1 MYFYGVYECFFFVF
15 VFLRHPLTKWITS
28 TVNCCCIR
36 IRSWGRRD
44 SLEKLWSI
52 SPPTRNRSVINWPWR
67 KPKVHQCTTFF
78 PIFHVFPLFPVLS
91 SAFYDI
97 LSIMQFFLFTF
108 CLSSRLTSCLWCP
121 MENSLI
127 SFLLFVLWMCRGASV
142 ESGTVRGGGRCI
154 QTTAGEKSWKLV
166 LLPWPGEIPQAWY
179 THANWFASIVFIL
192 HLITIC
198 MHMSNSLT
206 KHCISGV
213 FQWMQKRS

>member
-1 MYFYGVYECFFFVF
+1 MFVWFSFFFSF
-15 VFLRHPLTKWITS
+15 FLRHPLTKWITS

-78 PIFHVFPLFPVLS
+78 HVFPLFPVLS
-91 SAFYDI
+91 SAFYNI

-121 MENSLI
+121 MENSL
-127 SFLLFVLWMCRGASV
+127 SFHSFCLCCGCVGELLLSLERFEEAADVYRRLQERNPENWSYYHGL
-142 ESGTVRGGGRCI
+142 
-154 QTTAGEKSWKLV
+154 EKSLK
-166 LLPWPGEIPQAWY
+166 PG
-179 THANWFASIVFIL
+179 THAQTDSPALFLSYIL
-192 HLITIC
+192 EQYACTWV
-198 MHMSNSLT
+198 T
-206 KHCISGV
+206 V
-213 FQWMQKRS
+213 